1 MLLFFVVVV
10 NHIIKATGKL
20 KGSLV
25 YMLKHFL
32 IQIQFGKSDLPR
44 GLNKGSIHQSTNSLA
59 QILSRF

>member
-1 MLLFFVVVV
+1 MIKIIYKQNSGAHRASADQIYIQFLASQVRHVVVV

-32 IQIQFGKSDLPR
+32 I
-44 GLNKGSIHQSTNSLA
+44 
-59 QILSRF
+59 

>member
-1 MLLFFVVVV
+1 MIKIIYKQNSSAHRASADQIYIQLLASHVVVFVVVV

-32 IQIQFGKSDLPR
+32 I
-44 GLNKGSIHQSTNSLA
+44 
-59 QILSRF
+59 